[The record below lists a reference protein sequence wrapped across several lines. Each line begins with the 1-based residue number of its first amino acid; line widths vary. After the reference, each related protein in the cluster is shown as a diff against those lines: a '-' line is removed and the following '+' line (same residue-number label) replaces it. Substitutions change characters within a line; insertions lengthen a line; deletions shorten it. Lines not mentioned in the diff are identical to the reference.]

1 MRKGIL
7 CVTLLL
13 LLYSCAK
20 RSTPEGGEK
29 DEIPPKVL
37 SSKPENSSINFDEK
51 NYPINHKPLDFSI
64 TKNVVSILFTAII
77 MLLLFKGLADSY
89 RKNGMIAKGLGR
101 FFEPLV
107 LYIRDEIA
115 IPNIGEKHYKRFMS
129 YLLTLFFCYFIL

>member
-51 NYPINHKPLDFSI
+51 KIRITFDEYIKLEKLNSQLVVSPPIDKSNYSIFPQGGASKHIDIEINNHFLIQQLLFSI
-64 TKNVVSILFTAII
+64 L
-77 MLLLFKGLADSY
+77 
-89 RKNGMIAKGLGR
+89 
-101 FFEPLV
+101 
-107 LYIRDEIA
+107 
-115 IPNIGEKHYKRFMS
+115 EKA
-129 YLLTLFFCYFIL
+129 